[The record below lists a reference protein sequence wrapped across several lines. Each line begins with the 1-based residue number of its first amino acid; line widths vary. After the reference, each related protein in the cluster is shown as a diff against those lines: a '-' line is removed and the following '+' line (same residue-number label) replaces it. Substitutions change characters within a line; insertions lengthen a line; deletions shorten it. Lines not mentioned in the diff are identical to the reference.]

1 MPLLHGFSVVF
12 GHSFLPRTVWGRGSC
27 SGAAVGT
34 YTSPVSRGSHPPGV
48 RLLCTLCNLSLV
60 QSAPGTLRC
69 CWMSS
74 VCLKSRKIAVLMK
87 KNLWSTGT
95 SLWIN
100 SSRASLKRIYLFPQ
114 PPRRWPQRTKHS
126 VTLDERGSTDTLPL
140 SSALCIGTNRK
151 GDQEAESPG
160 TRGSEL

>member
-1 MPLLHGFSVVF
+1 MEVGGRQCRFRKCRNATASRFQCGLWPLVLTKNSV
-12 GHSFLPRTVWGRGSC
+12 
-27 SGAAVGT
+27 GAGQLF
-34 YTSPVSRGSHPPGV
+34 GSHCRHLHQPRLTWVPPS
-48 RLLCTLCNLSLV
+48 RSLLCTLCNLSLV

-74 VCLKSRKIAVLMK
+74 VCLKPRKIAVLME

-126 VTLDERGSTDTLPL
+126 VTLDERGSTERHISFKLCPL
-140 SSALCIGTNRK
+140 HWH
-151 GDQEAESPG
+151 E
-160 TRGSEL
+160 